1 MLLQFTTARI
11 ITNHDNGLLQFTIGT
26 FTYYKSRLLLLQF
39 TTGITVHDNFYY
51 NSWQV
56 LQFTTLLQFTTVH
69 TLHSPTAMEC
79 LFFSLKPLLEG
90 GVKGV
95 RKPQNRTE
103 KLTKTAILYRILA
116 KYRNRSYKCG
126 VVLSSILE
134 VRYSITNVILCIP
147 ITVYVVTKSFLLI
160 WRDAS
165 RSSPPCSWI

>member
-1 MLLQFTTARI
+1 MYCTYICISLLTFFVNAETAVIQTERDGSI
-11 ITNHDNGLLQFTIGT
+11 LKVMINRPEKGNAVNAEIAQDLIEVFRNFEIEDS
-26 FTYYKSRLLLLQF
+26 YK
-39 TTGITVHDNFYY
+39 VA
-51 NSWQV
+51 V
-56 LQFTTLLQFTTVH
+56 L
-69 TLHSPTAMEC
+69 C
-79 LFFSLKPLLEG
+79 GKGDFSAGYDLEG

-103 KLTKTAILYRILA
+103 KLTKTAIPHRILA

-160 WRDAS
+160 
-165 RSSPPCSWI
+165 